1 MDQDQVKLAEALA
14 RLRAVREHGTTGH
27 VDIEFVEEYHSVLT
41 LLAAVS
47 GVNLDSFRIPQE
59 QLQESKS
66 GGVLSIL
73 ARTRTPI
80 TTRVYCKRAFFLMK
94 IDGVIGMFK
103 LLNQPRDKAS
113 IGFSPGGTN

>member
-47 GVNLDSFRIPQE
+47 GVSLDSFRIPPE
-59 QLQESKS
+59 QLRESKS
-66 GGVLSIL
+66 GGLLNTL

-80 TTRVYCKRAFFLMK
+80 TTRVYCKRGFFLMK
-94 IDGVIGMFK
+94 IDGVVGLFQ
-103 LLNQPRDKAS
+103 LLNAPSDKPT
-113 IGFSPGGTN
+113 IGFRGKT